1 MISRQVQIAIIESL
15 DKIKSYIELFDRKL
29 EGSGEKDKKEFI
41 FWLEKLKKVISIFEI
56 FIDPTIPDEHI
67 VDFLSLFP
75 TNQRKGIQTVFALCK
90 TLNQLATSKVK
101 FAVSSKSKS
110 LYDFS
115 RCFVEGNSFLFT
127 TLFLKMSSFSWDSM
141 ILLL

>member
-1 MISRQVQIAIIESL
+1 MMKCFTIIESL
-15 DKIKSYIELFDRKL
+15 DKIKSYIALFDRKL

-75 TNQRKGIQTVFALCK
+75 TNQREGIQTVFSLCK

-115 RCFVEGNSFLFT
+115 RCFVEGKVLCSKIVPTCAVSLKCRHFRG
-127 TLFLKMSSFSWDSM
+127 TL
-141 ILLL
+141 

>member
-1 MISRQVQIAIIESL
+1 MIAHRSENHESVHDEISRQGRVAIIESL

-75 TNQRKGIQTVFALCK
+75 TNQREGIQTVFALCK
-90 TLNQLATSKVK
+90 TLTQLATSKVK

-115 RCFVEGNSFLFT
+115 RCFVEGSGFCLPRCF
-127 TLFLKMSSFSWDSM
+127 
-141 ILLL
+141 